1 MKTASFSLYQ
11 GPGRISIAR
20 FAPRG
25 TPAGYKVYK
34 PLAPGPWFNSV
45 SYERYRELY
54 FDQLAKLD
62 AQQVWDT
69 LHKLADGHEPVVLCY
84 ERPPFTQSN
93 FCHRRM
99 VAEWLKTEL
108 GFDVNEMVTT
118 PAQNQLSELNV
129 AVARNDRP
137 GGTRKRRTKTVS
149 AP

>member
-1 MKTASFSLYQ
+1 MKTSSFLLYQ

-25 TPAGYKVYK
+25 TPAGFKVLK
-34 PLAPGPWFNSV
+34 ALAPGPWFNSV
-45 SYERYRELY
+45 GYDEYRELY
-54 FDQLAKLD
+54 FAQLSKLD
-62 AQQVWDT
+62 AQNVWDT
-69 LHKLADGHEPVVLCY
+69 LHKLADGHEPVALCY

-99 VAEWLKTEL
+99 LAEWLKTEL
-108 GFDVNEMVTT
+108 GFDVDEMVIT
-118 PAQNQLSELNV
+118 PVQNRISELNS

-137 GGTRKRRTKTVS
+137 GGTRKRRTRTVS

>member
-1 MKTASFSLYQ
+1 VKTSSFLYQ

-45 SYERYRELY
+45 GYDEYRELY
-54 FDQLAKLD
+54 FAQLSKLD
-62 AQQVWDT
+62 AQNVWDT
-69 LHKLADGHEPVVLCY
+69 LHKLADGHEPVTLCY

-99 VAEWLKTEL
+99 LAEWLKTEL
-108 GFDVNEMVTT
+108 GFDVNEMVIM
-118 PAQNQLSELNV
+118 PAQNRISELNP

-137 GGTRKRRTKTVS
+137 GGTRKRRTRTVS